1 MPSNI
6 TREYLRGR
14 LAIVLIGVTLA
25 VMAGGGFILF
35 KAQQEKT
42 KVKFG
47 TVIGH
52 LAEVTNDLLS
62 RAARLESAALS
73 LSENRAIEGEISAYA
88 HPDTLSAIEQR
99 IALREVE
106 IFHGKADLSQ
116 VLERLIHTYH
126 GLEWSVDGDI
136 QMNESQR
143 ITQEET
149 SKQSQRH
156 AQASYSAIPAIAGL
170 RMPDAVQAV
179 WNGQGEADALKND
192 LREVISQANRLEI
205 FADYS
210 NSAARRVFADLR
222 NLAESKVRP
231 GLERVLNRLHDDMI
245 ASYGGLQY
253 IMVLASLSIVG
264 VSLLVGSFVF
274 RPMVQNITA
283 AHGALKS
290 ANDHVEAA
298 RKRAEDADR
307 AKSEFLANMSHEI
320 RTPMNGVLG
329 MAELLA
335 KTSLDNRQQTFADVI
350 VKSGNALLTI
360 INDILDFSRIDAG
373 QLALHPAPFKLAEA
387 IEDVA
392 TLVSARAAEKDLE
405 LIVRVDPRLPQTV
418 DGDVGRIRQ
427 IATNLV
433 GNAVKFTERG
443 HVLVD
448 VSGQVTGETC
458 HVKFTIEDT
467 GIGIPPDR
475 LGQVFEK
482 FSQVDGSSTR
492 RHEGTGLGLAIASR
506 LIALMGGEIGVDSK
520 LGKGSVFWFTLPLET
535 SKSAVPQP
543 PLPMDVTGARV
554 LVIDDNNIN
563 RDILTEQL
571 KSWKFDCAATEN
583 GPMGLAFLEKAR
595 ELDAPV
601 DCIIVDFQMPEMNGE
616 EVIRVLRSTP
626 AIASLPVVL
635 LTSVDQSDSG
645 RLFVELGINACLT
658 KPVRSSRL
666 LETLVEVLQKS
677 RSASAGSVA
686 SMPQFAGPA
695 LSARIL
701 PESTEA
707 ASRILP
713 MTADNDGER
722 RFSGQ
727 VDSDRNAL
735 DVLVAEDNEVNQLV
749 FSQILDGMGVSY
761 HIVDNGKKAVEAW
774 QSRKPNLILMDVSMP
789 EMNGLEATRQI
800 RQTEGLGDR
809 GTPII
814 GVTAHALTG
823 DRERCLEAGMN
834 DYLSKPVS
842 PDKLAEKMGKWLEL
856 SEASASVA

>member
-52 LAEVTNDLLS
+52 LAEVTNDLLT
-62 RAARLESAALS
+62 RAARLESAALN
-73 LSENRAIEGEISAYA
+73 LGENRITESQISAYA
-88 HPDTLSAIEQR
+88 HPEVLENIRQR

-106 IFHGKADLSQ
+106 IYQGKNELNR
-116 VLERLIHTYH
+116 VLGRLIKIYRA
-126 GLEWSVDGDI
+126 LEWSVDGDI
-136 QMNESQR
+136 RMNESQR
-143 ITQEET
+143 ITLGESVALPDRGLQITEVT
-149 SKQSQRH
+149 Q
-156 AQASYSAIPAIAGL
+156 PIAGL
-170 RMPDAVQAV
+170 PMPDAVQAV

-192 LREVISQANRLEI
+192 LREVISQAERLDMYSE
-205 FADYS
+205 YS
-210 NSAARRVFADLR
+210 NAAARRIFADLR

-231 GLERVLNRLHDDMI
+231 GLERALNRLHDDMI

-274 RPMVQNITA
+274 RPMVQNITE
-283 AHGALKS
+283 AHNALKS

-329 MAELLA
+329 MAELLG

-373 QLALHPAPFKLAEA
+373 QLALNPAPFRIAEA

-392 TLVSARAAEKDLE
+392 TLVSARAAEKDIE

-448 VSGQVTGETC
+448 VSGQVIGETC

-482 FSQVDGSSTR
+482 FSQVDATSTR

-506 LIALMGGEIGVDSK
+506 LISLMGGEIGVDSK
-520 LGKGSVFWFTLPLET
+520 LGKGSVFWFTLPLKT
-535 SKSAVPQP
+535 SNSAVPTP
-543 PLPMDVTGARV
+543 PLPLDVSGARV
-554 LVIDDNNIN
+554 LVIDDNSIN
-563 RDILTEQL
+563 REILTEQL
-571 KSWKFDCAATEN
+571 HSWNFDCAATEN
-583 GPMGLAFLEKAR
+583 GPMGLVFLEKAE
-595 ELDAPV
+595 ELGAPV

-616 EVIRVLRSTP
+616 EVVRALRSTP
-626 AIASLPVVL
+626 AIASVPVVL

-645 RLFVELGINACLT
+645 RLFVELGVNACLT
-658 KPVRSSRL
+658 KPARSSLL

-677 RSASAGSVA
+677 KSVTAGLAQSARALPARAEATSQVLPMAKENDA
-686 SMPQFAGPA
+686 KRRFAG
-695 LSARIL
+695 R
-701 PESTEA
+701 
-707 ASRILP
+707 
-713 MTADNDGER
+713 ADGDQET
-722 RFSGQ
+722 
-727 VDSDRNAL
+727 L

-749 FSQILDGMGVSY
+749 FSQILDGMGVNY

-774 QSRKPNLILMDVSMP
+774 QRRKPNVILMDVSMP

-800 RQTEGLGDR
+800 RQAEGMGDG

-823 DRERCLEAGMN
+823 DRERCLDAGMN

-842 PDKLAEKMGKWLEL
+842 PDKLSEKMGNWLEV
-856 SEASASVA
+856 SGADANVA

>member
-25 VMAGGGFILF
+25 VFAGGGFILF

-47 TVIGH
+47 TLIGH

-62 RAARLESAALS
+62 RTAELESAALN
-73 LSENRAIEGEISAYA
+73 LGENKATEKKISTDD
-88 HPDTLSAIEQR
+88 HPDMLETIRQR
-99 IALREVE
+99 IALREGE
-106 IFHGKADLSQ
+106 IHHGKIELNR
-116 VLERLIHTYH
+116 VLAHLTKIYH
-126 GLEWSVDGDI
+126 ALEWSVDGDI
-136 QMNESQR
+136 RMNESQR
-143 ITQEET
+143 ITRSENAARLDRDLHFSDVT
-149 SKQSQRH
+149 R
-156 AQASYSAIPAIAGL
+156 AIAGH
-170 RMPDAVQAV
+170 RMPDAVQDV
-179 WNGQGEADALKND
+179 WNGQGEADALKKD
-192 LREVISQANRLEI
+192 LREVISQANRLDI

-231 GLERVLNRLHDDMI
+231 GLEQALNRLHDDMI
-245 ASYGGLQY
+245 SSYGSLQY
-253 IMVLASLSIVG
+253 IMLLASLSIVG

-283 AHGALKS
+283 AHSALKS

-335 KTSLDNRQQTFADVI
+335 KTSLDSRQKTFTDVI

-360 INDILDFSRIDAG
+360 INDILDFSKIDAG
-373 QLALHPAPFKLAEA
+373 QLELHPAPFKPAEA

-418 DGDVGRIRQ
+418 NGDVGRIRQ
-427 IATNLV
+427 IATNLM

-448 VSGQVTGETC
+448 LSGKVIGETC
-458 HVKFTIEDT
+458 HLKVTVEDT

-475 LGQVFEK
+475 LSQVFEK

-506 LIALMGGEIGVDSK
+506 LISLMGGEIGVDSK
-520 LGKGSVFWFTLPLET
+520 LGKGSVFWFSVPLEM
-535 SKSAVPQP
+535 SQSAVPQS
-543 PLPMDVTGARV
+543 PLPMDVSGARV
-554 LVIDDNNIN
+554 LVIDDNAIN

-571 KSWKFDCAATEN
+571 KSWQFDCAATEN
-583 GPMGLAFLEKAR
+583 GPMGLAFLEKAV
-595 ELDAPV
+595 ELGAPV
-601 DCIIVDFQMPEMNGE
+601 DCVIVDFQMPEMSGQ
-616 EVIRVLRSTP
+616 EVVRTLRSTP
-626 AIASLPVVL
+626 GIAATPVVL

-645 RLFVELGINACLT
+645 RLFMELGINACLT
-658 KPVRSSRL
+658 KPARSSLL
-666 LETLVEVLQKS
+666 LETIVEVLQKS
-677 RSASAGSVA
+677 RSAAAGSAV
-686 SMPQFAGPA
+686 SMPKFALPDRRVKSEGA
-695 LSARIL
+695 LS
-701 PESTEA
+701 ED
-707 ASRILP
+707 RILP
-713 MTADNDGER
+713 MAADDSGGRRTSGDVDNDCE
-722 RFSGQ
+722 
-727 VDSDRNAL
+727 AL

-749 FSQILDGMGVSY
+749 FSQILNGMGINY
-761 HIVDNGKKAVEAW
+761 HIVDNGRKAVEAW
-774 QSRKPNLILMDVSMP
+774 QSRKPALVLMDVSMP
-789 EMNGLEATRQI
+789 ELNGLEATRKI
-800 RQTEGLGDR
+800 RQAEGVGDR
-809 GTPII
+809 STPIV

-823 DRERCLEAGMN
+823 DRERCLDAGMD

-842 PDKLAEKMGKWLEL
+842 PDKLAEKLGKWLEL
-856 SEASASVA
+856 SDANAA